1 MIGVRSP
8 GVFLTV
14 KREARARVLNLMGS
28 NGSREYRALAGI
40 IEKGKPRM
48 AEIRRDS
55 RDAALSDSSVAELLK
70 QLSEQTATLVHQEL
84 VYGAIAG
91 ALALTGNT
99 RVRQGVSPMPE
110 QTVASVTEDVQ
121 WTRQRA
127 REARQ

>member
-1 MIGVRSP
+1 
-8 GVFLTV
+8 
-14 KREARARVLNLMGS
+14 
-28 NGSREYRALAGI
+28 
-40 IEKGKPRM
+40 M

-99 RVRQGVSPMPE
+99 RVRQGVPPMPE
-110 QTVASVTEDVQ
+110 QTVASVKEDVQ